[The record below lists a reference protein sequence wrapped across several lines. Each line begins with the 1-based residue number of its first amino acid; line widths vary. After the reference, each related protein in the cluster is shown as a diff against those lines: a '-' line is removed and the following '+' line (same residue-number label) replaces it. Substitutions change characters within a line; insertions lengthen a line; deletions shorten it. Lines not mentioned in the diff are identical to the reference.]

1 MAYLSKLATF
11 TYKIKD
17 ILETVNCCCVCCH
30 KTIFNDIYKES
41 LKDILNNHK
50 KFNPHSQLYMT
61 KIIENYGNHLCLCLV
76 IDHLLLPTIEITTG
90 YFVDIVFDFLY
101 NICRIFDKYSYTTRQ
116 IIDIS
121 KFILLLIVFIY
132 KIVISIEKRYLC
144 KCDRST
150 CCKGG
155 NRNSFCTCCSP
166 KKVQCCYCAES
177 KADCNCCCKE
187 NNKKCCPE
195 RCSNGRNCECCRC
208 CCICFCRSSNDPNY
222 YYFVSLILYLSH
234 FLEEVFTFDNE
245 TIRIATEYLS
255 SLISEFDLMDYKKII
270 KKLDKIRIT
279 KLPEKIKML
288 ISTSTDISTLILQ
301 NNNHT
306 LILSILSRYQR
317 KLVNGSIKN
326 YYETFALVPNVA
338 IISPNFTL
346 FYQDLSGLT
355 HFIINSNEF
364 SLKTKIF
371 VKRSI
376 GIVSSK
382 YLEAILNR
390 RKSKTQ
396 CCQNKN
402 CKFCKIICNSVC
414 LISGEMNIISSQ
426 VLSTLT
432 LCIVQKS
439 DKLLKLTKLLF
450 ENFNQSIGCNK
461 DLIIYTKNSRI
472 SESTHGLLYERDGNF
487 DHINPKYFGYDDVY
501 RPSPQ
506 FGSGYFKFVISRVFT
521 VIVLVVL
528 FIFIRTRFDRFVNTD
543 IFGRY
548 LIKVDSNIGRLRE
561 VLHNRL
567 SHSVRNISRM
577 GSLDDLLGDMSEGDV
592 GHNLVFHHP
601 ERYQDVIDNMG
612 MADMG
617 HYDAMSDIDTLSDT
631 FTDTSF
637 DGTTKAV
644 QESRRRKVGFYI
656 LIIVF
661 SLLSALYLNFVV
673 RDLSVMLQLDHTTWS
688 YFISITVLM
697 GMIISLVVKYCVH
710 LYDFVYVLENYS
722 NKLTKIESF
731 VDDSF
736 GGVTGNLTYTSK
748 FVLLFQLMRSMK
760 TDLVSLFSMN
770 YPYQIPAHSL
780 MKNKVYPYKD
790 MTGGMERMMTCENIE
805 CIRRMV
811 LDSIG
816 TPESMDL
823 QNVLDFVSYVTVRN
837 TAEFDQYRGYF
848 SGNERYLAWRL
859 GKLLGH
865 NFFLLTYG
873 RYSCMLEMD
882 HRIRKLRIPSAQF
895 LNCQFLWQLFGNY
908 ESDLISL
915 KCLGVDSIGI
925 PLTHV
930 QKDVLK
936 NKFADEYLDAFK
948 KYQDFLIRKLHIK
961 ASKCYDSPSCYF
973 PYPELIN
980 GTLDRDKVTRLTR
993 EYFGDS
999 SRRLSLSLP
1008 TTNCDVTKKV
1018 VNGKGAESPGVS
1030 VTQFCDHWLYM
1041 RLGCCETEDCEK
1053 GVRFAHDLIMSK
1065 LNGDSDVFES
1075 IKDTVASL
1083 KLSIL
1088 NTEETYET
1096 PEDIHVPVKSS
1107 EHRSLK
1113 DYTYK
1118 LNEFRYQTTD
1128 TYQDTVLDY
1137 LNRYMIET
1145 MTNREKIM
1153 VPLGIFLT
1161 WYGIPVCEQHLRNMG
1176 KFQYLI

>member
-1 MAYLSKLATF
+1 MK
-11 TYKIKD
+11 
-17 ILETVNCCCVCCH
+17 
-30 KTIFNDIYKES
+30 
-41 LKDILNNHK
+41 
-50 KFNPHSQLYMT
+50 
-61 KIIENYGNHLCLCLV
+61 
-76 IDHLLLPTIEITTG
+76 
-90 YFVDIVFDFLY
+90 
-101 NICRIFDKYSYTTRQ
+101 R
-116 IIDIS
+116 
-121 KFILLLIVFIY
+121 
-132 KIVISIEKRYLC
+132 RYLC
-144 KCDRST
+144 NCDKSKCCSSD
-150 CCKGG
+150 G
-155 NRNSFCTCCSP
+155 NNNCTCCNGD
-166 KKVQCCYCAES
+166 KV
-177 KADCNCCCKE
+177 
-187 NNKKCCPE
+187 KCCLCPSSKSE
-195 RCSNGRNCECCRC
+195 CKCSCKSGNTCNELCCRGQSHSGNNCVCCRC
-208 CCICFCRSSNDPNY
+208 CCSCFCKKSHDE
-222 YYFVSLILYLSH
+222 YYFYFITMIFYISQL
-234 FLEEVFTFDNE
+234 FEDVFTFDNE
-245 TIRIATEYLS
+245 KIRMAIQFIS
-255 SLISEFDLMDYKKII
+255 SLVFYYDPFNFSKNSFSSKRTFINYYRLVLNPKSDPITKIESGTILKLINGQIVFFFRFSEITINLNSELFKKVFQIISELIFFII
-270 KKLDKIRIT
+270 KGGF
-279 KLPEKIKML
+279 
-288 ISTSTDISTLILQ
+288 ISTKVDGNIVGILIRLSNKYILILFNEELKQ
-301 NNNHT
+301 TQQALNCHTDNNKCNC
-306 LILSILSRYQR
+306 SRCKIFWSSLY
-317 KLVNGSIKN
+317 LFSIKYN
-326 YYETFALVPNVA
+326 SIASLLQNLGI
-338 IISPNFTL
+338 IISLNI
-346 FYQDLSGLT
+346 GLGKVN
-355 HFIINSNEF
+355 IYYNEF
-364 SLKTKIF
+364 
-371 VKRSI
+371 
-376 GIVSSK
+376 
-382 YLEAILNR
+382 
-390 RKSKTQ
+390 
-396 CCQNKN
+396 
-402 CKFCKIICNSVC
+402 
-414 LISGEMNIISSQ
+414 LIR
-426 VLSTLT
+426 
-432 LCIVQKS
+432 
-439 DKLLKLTKLLF
+439 F
-450 ENFNQSIGCNK
+450 
-461 DLIIYTKNSRI
+461 TKNSRI
-472 SESTHGLLYERDGNF
+472 SESTHGLLYERNGNF

-506 FGSGYFKFVISRVFT
+506 FGSGYFKFVITRVFT

-577 GSLDDLLGDMSEGDV
+577 GSLDDLLGDMTEGDV

-631 FTDTSF
+631 FTDASF
-637 DGTTKAV
+637 DGSTKAV

-748 FVLLFQLMRSMK
+748 FVLLFQLLRSMK

-805 CIRRMV
+805 CIRKMV
-811 LDSIG
+811 LESIG

-848 SGNERYLAWRL
+848 SGFERYLAWRL

-882 HRIRKLRIPSAQF
+882 HRIRKLRIPSTQF

-915 KCLGVDSIGI
+915 KCLGEDSIGI

-936 NKFADEYLDAFK
+936 NKFADEYLDEFK
-948 KYQDFLIRKLHIK
+948 KYQEFLIRKLHIK

-980 GTLDRDKVTRLTR
+980 TTLDRDKVSRLTR

-1008 TTNCDVTKKV
+1008 TTNCDVTNKI

-1065 LNGDSDVFES
+1065 LNCESHVFES

-1113 DYTYK
+1113 DYTDK
-1118 LNEFRYQTTD
+1118 LTEFRYQTSD
-1128 TYQDTVLDY
+1128 NYQDTVLDY

-1145 MTNREKIM
+1145 VTNREKIM